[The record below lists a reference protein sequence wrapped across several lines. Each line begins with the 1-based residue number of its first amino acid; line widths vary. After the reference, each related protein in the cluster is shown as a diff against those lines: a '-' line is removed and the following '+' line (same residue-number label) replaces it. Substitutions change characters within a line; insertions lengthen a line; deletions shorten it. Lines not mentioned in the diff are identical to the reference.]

1 MSITNEELERKLQLK
16 NGVIDKQI
24 EVLDEYRQEINRL
37 NGVIKNKERIIFNL
51 QQLVNEQN
59 RMVHRTA
66 QKD

>member
-1 MSITNEELERKLQLK
+1 MSSNKEDLERKLKLK
-16 NGVIDKQI
+16 NEVIDKQI

-37 NGVIKNKERIIFNL
+37 NGIIKNKERIILNL

>member
-1 MSITNEELERKLQLK
+1 MSTTKEELERKLQLK
-16 NGVIDKQI
+16 NSVIDKQI

>member
-59 RMVHRTA
+59 RMVHRTT

>member
-1 MSITNEELERKLQLK
+1 MSTTNEELERKLQLK
-16 NGVIDKQI
+16 TDVIDKQV

-37 NGVIKNKERIIFNL
+37 NGVVKRKEKIIFNL

-59 RMVHRTA
+59 RMVHRPT